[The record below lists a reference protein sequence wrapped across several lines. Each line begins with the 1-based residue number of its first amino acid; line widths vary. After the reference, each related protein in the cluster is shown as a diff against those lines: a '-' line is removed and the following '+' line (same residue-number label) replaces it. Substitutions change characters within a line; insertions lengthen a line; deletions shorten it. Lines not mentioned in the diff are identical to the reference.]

1 MAPDL
6 HAKSEPVLESTV
18 RVLLLFSP
26 RSRIRGILAAA
37 LVQCG
42 YRVLEADSSKLA
54 AIKASQFLPDLLL
67 ADITPENSRDLL
79 LIARLR
85 KAQRTRLQK
94 VLIMAPPD
102 FARQI
107 ESTGKLGGPPGQ
119 LSLVEFPF
127 IFADFIKRIMDL
139 LGQSG
144 PLPRPEANKD
154 PVREIGEKLFDLQIP
169 ASQKLRLIAGVLHK
183 QWAFPYTVVKA
194 LDILECDSSCCEQ
207 LGSCIETDQGAATA
221 ILKVANTVFY
231 AGRER
236 KKTSTVRNAVV
247 RLGFRE
253 TRNLLACLALI
264 DLSPEIH
271 KQYGFNR
278 QDFWLHSLTTALI
291 AEKLCEN
298 CGFKRPELA
307 FLAALVHDIGKIPL
321 DNDFSSAF
329 DRLLET
335 TANRMGAFYDTEEM
349 LIGFSHAVLSHHL
362 LSVWNFPSAVAQ
374 AALWHHSP
382 CLILAVKTR
391 FDRLI
396 CEAVFTAN
404 TLAKALGLGHSC
416 DEVID
421 EIPLEMLQDLG
432 LPKGP
437 DDQFLEELFKSLR
450 LFCQMLGLSS
460 HILDSNRPHTEPAP
474 LITVIT
480 GEQRCYHP
488 LISALQAAGFSV
500 ATVAEL
506 RDADFQ
512 KSRVALFLP
521 GPGTPPPIYISGEE
535 QDGFLEKPVLKIFL
549 VDAMPNT
556 PSREAHEQNRVV
568 FVNRRSLDFRALLH
582 TLDQY
587 LATGGEEKEQEEPG
601 EDGCPAVS

>member
-1 MAPDL
+1 MTPDL
-6 HAKSEPVLESTV
+6 HKKPEPALEAVS

-26 RSRIRGILAAA
+26 RGRIRSILAAA

-67 ADITPENSRDLL
+67 ADITPENSKDLL
-79 LIARLR
+79 LVSRLR

-94 VLIMAPPD
+94 VLVMAPPD
-102 FARQI
+102 LARQI
-107 ESTGKLGGPPGQ
+107 EGTGKLDGPQGL
-119 LSLVEFPF
+119 LSLTEFPF
-127 IFADFIKRIMDL
+127 VFADFLKRIMDL

-144 PLPRPEANKD
+144 PLPRPEMNKD
-154 PVREIGEKLFDLQIP
+154 PAREIGEKLFDLQIP
-169 ASQKLRLIAGVLHK
+169 VTQKLRLIAGVLHK
-183 QWAFPYTVVKA
+183 QWAFPYTVIKA
-194 LDILECDSSCCEQ
+194 LDILESDSSCCEQ
-207 LGSCIETDQGAATA
+207 LGRCIETDQGAATA
-221 ILKVANTVFY
+221 ILKVANTVYY

-236 KKTSTVRNAVV
+236 KKTSTVKNAVV

-271 KQYGFNR
+271 KQFGFSR

-321 DNDFSSAF
+321 DNDFAPAF

-349 LIGFSHAVLSHHL
+349 LVGFSHAVLSHHL
-362 LSVWNFPSAVAQ
+362 LSVWNFPSAIAQ

-382 CLILAVKTR
+382 GLILAVQTP

-396 CEAVFTAN
+396 CEAIFAAN
-404 TLAKALGLGHSC
+404 ILAKALGLGHSC
-416 DEVID
+416 DEVIE
-421 EIPLEMLQDLG
+421 EIPFEMLQDLG
-432 LPKGP
+432 LPNGP
-437 DDQFLEELFKSLR
+437 DEKFLSELFKSLG

-460 HILDSNRPHTEPAP
+460 HILDSCRPHTEPAP
-474 LITVIT
+474 LITVVT
-480 GEQRCYHP
+480 GEQQCYHP

-500 ATVAEL
+500 SIVSEVG
-506 RDADFQ
+506 DADFQ
-512 KSRVALFLP
+512 RSHVAIFLP

-535 QDGFLEKPVLKIFL
+535 QDGFLEKPILKVFL
-549 VDAMPNT
+549 VDAMPNF
-556 PSREAHEQNRVV
+556 PNHETHELNRVV
-568 FVNRRSLDFRALLH
+568 FVNRRCLDFRALLH
-582 TLDQY
+582 ILDQY
-587 LATGGEEKEQEEPG
+587 LYAGAEGKEP
-601 EDGCPAVS
+601 DAAWRV